1 MNTNRGSHVL
11 GTALGSALVL
21 TLCVNAHAADI
32 YQAPPEPAVEM
43 APAPVLDRGIYIK
56 GYLGQAN
63 PDVGSMTNEIY
74 ATNPTFHIFHD
85 DIKSSPLFGVGVGW
99 KHSHWLRFDV
109 TGEYR
114 GDALFVGHDSYF
126 SATGFPNPNGGTNE
140 YTADIQS
147 WLGLA
152 NAYIDMG
159 NWCGFTPYVG
169 AGIGFATISVNGL
182 KDVNVPQASTFY
194 GADHTNTNFAWALYA
209 GTSYDVTP
217 QITLDLTYRYA
228 QLGNA
233 QSGRV
238 AAFDNGNNA
247 YSGQFIKDITSNDL
261 LLGFRYKFQ
270 QAVPVYAVK

>member
-1 MNTNRGSHVL
+1 MNTNRGSYLL

-21 TLCVNAHAADI
+21 TLCVEAHAADI
-32 YQAPPEPAVEM
+32 YQAPPEPVVEA

-56 GYLGQAN
+56 GYIGQAN
-63 PDVGSMTNEIY
+63 PDVGSTTNEIY
-74 ATNPTFHIFHD
+74 ATNPTFKVFQD

-99 KHSHWLRFDV
+99 QHSHWLRLDL

-114 GDALFVGHDSYF
+114 GDALFVAQDSYVGQGG
-126 SATGFPNPNGGTNE
+126 AQNGTNE
-140 YTADIQS
+140 FQADIQS

-169 AGIGFATISVNGL
+169 AGIGFATISVNGM
-182 KDVNVPQASTFY
+182 KDVNNATKGVYYA
-194 GADHTNTNFAWALYA
+194 ADHTNTNFAWALYA
-209 GTSYDVTP
+209 GTAYDVTP

-228 QLGNA
+228 QLGDA
-233 QSGRV
+233 RSGV
-238 AAFDNGNNA
+238 ARDAWTNQPP
-247 YSGQFIKDITSNDL
+247 YSGEFIKNISSNDL
-261 LLGFRYKFQ
+261 MLGFRYKFQ

>member
-1 MNTNRGSHVL
+1 
-11 GTALGSALVL
+11 
-21 TLCVNAHAADI
+21 LCVNAHAADI

-56 GYLGQAN
+56 GYIGQAN
-63 PDVGSMTNEIY
+63 PDVGSTTNEIY
-74 ATNPTFHIFHD
+74 GTNPTFKVFHE
-85 DIKSSPLFGVGVGW
+85 DIKTSPFFGLGIGW

-114 GDALFVGHDSYF
+114 GDAVFLAHDRYIDPLG
-126 SATGFPNPNGGTNE
+126 ANPFGGTNE

-159 NWCGFTPYVG
+159 NWCGFTPYIG
-169 AGIGFATISVNGL
+169 AGIGFASISVNGL
-182 KDVNVPQASTFY
+182 KDVNVPNNSVFY
-194 GADHTNTNFAWALYA
+194 GSDHTSTNFAWALYA

-228 QLGNA
+228 SLGDA
-233 QSGRV
+233 KSGPV
-238 AAFDNGNNA
+238 TAFDFSSS
-247 YSGQFIKDITSNDL
+247 YSGEFIKDITSNDL
-261 LLGFRYKFQ
+261 MLGFRYKFQ
-270 QAVPVYAVK
+270 QAAPLYAVK

>member
-1 MNTNRGSHVL
+1 MNTNRGSYVL

-56 GYLGQAN
+56 GYIGQAN
-63 PDVGSMTNEIY
+63 PNVGSTTNEIY
-74 ATNPTFHIFHD
+74 ATNPTFKVFQD
-85 DIKSSPLFGVGVGW
+85 DIKSSPLFGLGIGW
-99 KHSHWLRFDV
+99 RHSHWLRFDV

-114 GDALFVGHDSYF
+114 GDAIFVANDSYRDA
-126 SATGFPNPNGGTNE
+126 SSSSTTGFATNE
-140 YTADIQS
+140 FTADIQS

-169 AGIGFATISVNGL
+169 AGIGFATLSVNGL
-182 KDVNVPQASTFY
+182 KDVGNVTQSVFY
-194 GADHTNTNFAWALYA
+194 AADHTNTNFAWALYA
-209 GTSYDVTP
+209 GTAYDVTP

-228 QLGNA
+228 SLGTA
-233 QSGRV
+233 QSGV
-238 AAFDNGNNA
+238 ARAYVGA
-247 YSGQFIKDITSNDL
+247 ASYSGEFIKDITSNDL
-261 LLGFRYKFQ
+261 MLGFRYKWQ
-270 QAVPVYAVK
+270 REVPVYAVK